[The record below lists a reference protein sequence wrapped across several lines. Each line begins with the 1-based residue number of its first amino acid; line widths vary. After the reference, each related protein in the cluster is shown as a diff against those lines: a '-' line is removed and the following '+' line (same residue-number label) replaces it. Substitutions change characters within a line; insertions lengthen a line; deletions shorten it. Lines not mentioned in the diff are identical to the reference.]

1 VAARFAAKPPTTGG
15 GNNPDAH
22 LSSTQRPFLQV
33 TPCFSEIARLT
44 LAVTELL
51 VVLERIFNRFFFLLA
66 NRGFA
71 CPTFFPPKIF
81 VACKTVS
88 VKAQSIIG
96 GRTLKE

>member
-51 VVLERIFNRFFFLLA
+51 VVLERIFNRFFFCLQTAASLVQPFFHPKYLSLA
-66 NRGFA
+66 KRF
-71 CPTFFPPKIF
+71 
-81 VACKTVS
+81 
-88 VKAQSIIG
+88 Q
-96 GRTLKE
+96 